1 MHVHAH
7 VHVSHWMKRRRRKT
21 PSSSCIHPRLS
32 FRSLGASLRQILYIH
47 MLAAMLFALALAWPL
62 SNHTEIVAV
71 TKPMFSVPEF
81 LGWLVVTV
89 GGLFAMAYALSS
101 FPSSKIARLAYVL
114 AGVIASALFTYHTDT
129 ELIEETTHDWVE
141 HGLIACGIF
150 TATKLLPTVL
160 NAWFPRKSKSA

>member
-1 MHVHAH
+1 
-7 VHVSHWMKRRRRKT
+7 
-21 PSSSCIHPRLS
+21 
-32 FRSLGASLRQILYIH
+32 

-114 AGVIASALFTYHTDT
+114 AGVIASASFTYHTDT